1 IEKKIEIKNEEKNN
15 IIEIE
20 TEEIKINEIDDN
32 STDEEKIDILINN
45 QKNINNF
52 IRAKDILQSKV

>member
-1 IEKKIEIKNEEKNN
+1 RKGKFVASNLRKDDIEKKSKLKMKKKII

-45 QKNINNF
+45 QKI
-52 IRAKDILQSKV
+52 